1 MQHDT
6 EDPRVRLRAL
16 RAGKEGEGVAAAT
29 GDEVAA
35 PEPETTSAP
44 VAPSFQGSAMVG
56 RYAQRTF
63 RLPPDYLVQI
73 RRLAA
78 AEGIS
83 IAEAERWVVAR
94 GLVAYYED
102 GERPQFQRRARGRVR
117 LPGRSEEA

>member
-1 MQHDT
+1 MQHDV
-6 EDPRVRLRAL
+6 EDPRAQLRAL
-16 RAGKEGEGVAAAT
+16 RAGKEEQEPPDDIADEAAAS
-29 GDEVAA
+29 GNA
-35 PEPETTSAP
+35 PTAP
-44 VAPSFQGSAMVG
+44 TFQGNAMVG

-63 RLPPDYLVQI
+63 RLPPDFLVQI

-102 GERPQFQRRARGRVR
+102 GERPQFRRRARGRVR
-117 LPGRSEEA
+117 LPGMSEEA